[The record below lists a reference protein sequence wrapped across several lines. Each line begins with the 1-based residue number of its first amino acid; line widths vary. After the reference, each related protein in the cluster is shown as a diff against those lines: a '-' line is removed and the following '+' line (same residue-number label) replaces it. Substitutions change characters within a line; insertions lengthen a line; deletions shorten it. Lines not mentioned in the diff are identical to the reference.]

1 MLFLCVIGFSGGSY
15 YTGQN
20 MIDLK
25 QNGLVTNGTV
35 KAFKSDY
42 SSDTGGYTYYASVKF
57 IAVNGK
63 EYQFFDD
70 FGSNTRLFTVG
81 ETVDVLYNSKSPKS
95 AIIDRGIL
103 NWGITT
109 SLFIMALLSLW
120 GIYSTM
126 TAQKRF
132 RNTKFMQNY

>member
-1 MLFLCVIGFSGGSY
+1 
-15 YTGQN
+15 

-42 SSDTGGYTYYASVKF
+42 SSDTGGYTYYPSVKF